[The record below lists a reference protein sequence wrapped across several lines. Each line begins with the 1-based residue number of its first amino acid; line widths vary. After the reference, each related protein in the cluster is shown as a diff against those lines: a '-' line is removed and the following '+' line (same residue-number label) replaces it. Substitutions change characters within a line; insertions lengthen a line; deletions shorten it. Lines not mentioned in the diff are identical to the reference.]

1 MSLYMI
7 WARIGH
13 RNTNINKIRSLAFKR
28 ILQFRRKE
36 KISQLTITNRSMYIQ
51 REDGTE
57 KRTEGLLLP
66 LRIREGKALLLNQ
79 TLNI

>member
-1 MSLYMI
+1 
-7 WARIGH
+7 
-13 RNTNINKIRSLAFKR
+13 
-28 ILQFRRKE
+28 
-36 KISQLTITNRSMYIQ
+36 MYIQ

-66 LRIREGKALLLNQ
+66 LRIREGIGKALLLNQ